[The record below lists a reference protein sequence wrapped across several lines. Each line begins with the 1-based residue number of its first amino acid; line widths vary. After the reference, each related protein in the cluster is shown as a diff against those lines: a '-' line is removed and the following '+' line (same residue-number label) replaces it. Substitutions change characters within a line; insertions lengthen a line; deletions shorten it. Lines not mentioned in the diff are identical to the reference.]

1 MPRGA
6 QLPFGKRSTPAIV
19 AMFVSIAISPT
30 FAQTPTAESKS
41 SNESKPTPTLR
52 PADTDGDGAISKAEW
67 TKMAQSFSRFDANR
81 DGAVDL
87 AELQAAAGDAKSLP
101 VFFPVADTDANG
113 KLVRAEWSK
122 LVLSFARWDT
132 NKDGALVSAEIPQP
146 VGTATKE
153 TSSSATASVSP
164 IDKGPQLWRGWIV
177 EGRGETPDSGQMQ
190 IELYIEG
197 NRIVGR
203 EVGVDASPYRQGLGA
218 GTFVMT
224 GSTAQGN
231 LDAMYTEGPHTGQT
245 CLGIFQMEGDRLRWC
260 ASNRDGYRP
269 QEFATGSGCWLML
282 LQKVPNPK

>member
-1 MPRGA
+1 MVLGV
-6 QLPFGKRSTPAIV
+6 QLPLGKRSSSAVVAIL
-19 AMFVSIAISPT
+19 VSIATST
-30 FAQTPTAESKS
+30 AFAQAPAS
-41 SNESKPTPTLR
+41 ESKPTVTLR
-52 PADTDGDGAISKAEW
+52 PADADGDGVITKAEW
-67 TKMAQSFSRFDANR
+67 TRMAQSFSRLDANR

-87 AELQAAAGDAKSLP
+87 AELQAAAGDGTSVPA
-101 VFFPVADTDANG
+101 FFAVADTDANG

-132 NKDGALVSAEIPQP
+132 NKDGALVAAEIPQP
-146 VGTATKE
+146 VGTSTKD
-153 TSSSATASVSP
+153 SATAASTAAPSP

-177 EGRGETPDSGQMQ
+177 DGRGETPDSGQMQ

-203 EVGVDASPYRQGLGA
+203 EVGAEASPYRQGLGA
-218 GTFVMT
+218 GTFLMT
-224 GSTAQGN
+224 GNGKQGN
-231 LDAMYTEGPHTGQT
+231 LDAMYTEGPHSGQT